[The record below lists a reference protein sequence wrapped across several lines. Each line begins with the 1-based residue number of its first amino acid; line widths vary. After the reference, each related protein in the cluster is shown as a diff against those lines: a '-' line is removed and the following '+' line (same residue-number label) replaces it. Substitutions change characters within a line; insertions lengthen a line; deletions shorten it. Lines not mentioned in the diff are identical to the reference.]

1 MAKLVWALKNETTV
15 ATFTDIVLGFNVM
28 VGRQNYLDNYDGQIL
43 SIDIINDS
51 NQISGFT
58 LNDQISLK
66 TGSFFNQTF
75 WVQGVSFQDSPG
87 NTGLSTATIQC
98 SDWLNRAG
106 RVQANNVSLTVGA
119 SGSQLEAFESTSG
132 GPLPSSMT
140 VAPFAGFGDSTC
152 SSATYSGS
160 VASRVQLNLTTEKG
174 LMFYNGSV
182 LQPMARSSVDNW
194 TAVYSFSYQTPA
206 SNIAYQTFER
216 IQNGLNMMN
225 FVQVSPEG
233 LSTQT
238 AQETTSVSTYG
249 QNGYSLSTVDWSNAQ
264 GFELASW
271 LANTQSD
278 PTDLR
283 YIIGFSD
290 AAQDTSKVGQFVA
303 GISGAFGYLRTTT
316 ITYQIQKKTGS
327 PISPQTESVVVE
339 GVQITASPSET
350 LFQVFL
356 SPLTLYQF
364 FILDS
369 ATLGILDTDR
379 LGW

>member
-1 MAKLVWALKNETTV
+1 MAKLVWTLKNETTV
-15 ATFTDIVLGFNVM
+15 ATFSDIVLGFNVM

-51 NQISGFT
+51 NQISGFS

-66 TGSFFNQTF
+66 TGLFSQTF
-75 WVQGVSFQDSPG
+75 WVQGVAFHDSPG
-87 NTGLSTATIQC
+87 NRGLSTATIEC

-106 RVQANNVSLTVGA
+106 RVQADSVTLPLDF
-119 SGSQLEAFESTSG
+119 SGKQLDYFESAAG

-140 VAPFAGFGDSTC
+140 VVPFAGNGDSTC

-194 TAVYSFSYQTPA
+194 TAAYTFSYSTPA

-225 FVQVSPEG
+225 FVQVSPTG
-233 LSTQT
+233 LTTQT

-249 QNGYSLSTVDWSNAQ
+249 QNGYSLSTVDWSTSQ
-264 GFELASW
+264 GLDLASW
-271 LANTQSD
+271 LANSQSD
-278 PTDLR
+278 PNDLR

-290 AAQDTSKVGQFVA
+290 ASQDTTKLGQFVA
-303 GISGAFGYLRTTT
+303 SISGAFGYLRTTT
-316 ITYQIQKKTGS
+316 ITYQIQKKTGA
-327 PISPQTESVVVE
+327 PISPQTEAVVIE
-339 GVQITASPSET
+339 GVYITATPTET

-356 SPLTLYQF
+356 NPLTYYQF

-369 ATLGILDTDR
+369 SILGILDTSR

>member
-1 MAKLVWALKNETTV
+1 MAKLVWTLKNETTV
-15 ATFTDIVLGFNVM
+15 ATFSDIVLGFNVM

-51 NQISGFT
+51 NQISGFS

-66 TGSFFNQTF
+66 TGLFSQTF
-75 WVQGVSFQDSPG
+75 WVQGVTFKDSPG
-87 NTGLSTATIQC
+87 NSGLSTATIEC

-106 RVQANNVSLTVGA
+106 RVQADSVTLPLDF
-119 SGSQLEAFESTSG
+119 SGKQLDYFESAAG

-140 VAPFAGFGDSTC
+140 VVPFAGNGDSTV

-194 TAVYSFSYQTPA
+194 TAAYTFSYSTPA

-225 FVQVSPEG
+225 FVQVSPAG

-238 AQETTSVSTYG
+238 AQETTSVTAYG
-249 QNGYSLSTVDWSNAQ
+249 QNGYSLSTVDWSTTQ
-264 GFELASW
+264 GLDLASW
-271 LANTQSD
+271 LANSQSD

-290 AAQDTSKVGQFVA
+290 ASQDTTKLGQFVA
-303 GISGAFGYLRTTT
+303 SISGAFGYLRTTT
-316 ITYQIQKKTGS
+316 ITYQIQKKTGA
-327 PISPQTESVVVE
+327 PISPQTEAVVIE
-339 GVQITASPSET
+339 GVYITATPTET

-356 SPLTLYQF
+356 NPLTYYQF

-369 ATLGILDTDR
+369 SILGILDTSR

>member
-1 MAKLVWALKNETTV
+1 MAKLVWALKNETTA
-15 ATFTDIVLGFNVM
+15 ATFTSIVLGFNVM
-28 VGRQNYLDNYDGQIL
+28 VGRQNYLNNYDGQIL

-66 TGSFFNQTF
+66 TGLYDQTF
-75 WVQGVSFQDSPG
+75 WVQGVAFHDSPG
-87 NTGLSTATIQC
+87 NTGLSTATIEC

-106 RVQANNVSLTVGA
+106 RIQANSVTLPLDY
-119 SGSQLEAFESTSG
+119 SGKQLDYFESAAG

-140 VAPFAGFGDSTC
+140 VVPFAGNGDSTC
-152 SSATYSGS
+152 SNATYSGS

-194 TAVYSFSYQTPA
+194 TAAYSFSYQTPA
-206 SNIAYQTFER
+206 SNVVYQTFER

-225 FVQVSPEG
+225 FVQVSPSG

-249 QNGYSLSTVDWSNAQ
+249 QNGYSLSTVDWSNSQ
-264 GFELASW
+264 GLDLASW
-271 LANTQSD
+271 LANSQSD

-283 YIIGFSD
+283 YVVGFSD
-290 AAQDTSKVGQFVA
+290 VSQDTTKLGQFVA
-303 GISGAFGYLRTTT
+303 SISGAFGYLRTTS
-316 ITYQIQKKTGS
+316 ITYQIQKKTGV
-327 PISPQTESVVVE
+327 PVAAQTESVVIE
-339 GVQITASPSET
+339 GVQITATPSET

-356 SPLTLYQF
+356 SPLTYYQF
-364 FILDS
+364 FILNS
-369 ATLGILDTDR
+369 SILGILDTSR